1 MFNKYILIGTIIIFA
16 IMSGIITF
24 QYKSIEAKN
33 KEIATLEIA
42 NEAAEKKI
50 NILEQS
56 AKETQKTVLELSIA
70 NKEHQMIAADAIR
83 ELEEA
88 KSRKGVVLARP
99 TLVNKLANK
108 ATNKVFNEIECLTGA
123 CSEIIQ

>member
-16 IMSGIITF
+16 IMSGIIAF

-33 KEIATLEIA
+33 KEIAVLEIA
-42 NEAAEKKI
+42 KEAAEQKI
-50 NILEQS
+50 KVLEQS
-56 AKETQKTVLELSIA
+56 AKETQRVVLELSVA

-83 ELEEA
+83 ELEKA
-88 KSRKGVVLARP
+88 KARKGIVLARP

-108 ATNKVFNEIECLTGA
+108 ATNKVFNEIECLSGD
-123 CSEIIQ
+123 CK